1 MKALL
6 LYPRF
11 PQTFFPKVL
20 EAIAKGE
27 ERGIWQ
33 FVPNFGNNFGL
44 FSVPSLNFLICILGL
59 CTAGDHFW
67 EYRVLARER
76 MTQQLGFDPLT
87 QIVIP
92 ERKPALVGG

>member
-20 EAIAKGE
+20 EAIAKE
-27 ERGIWQ
+27 QDRGLAIRAQFWQ
-33 FVPNFGNNFGL
+33 QLRIILRTKPQF
-44 FSVPSLNFLICILGL
+44 LNMYIGL
-59 CTAGDHFW
+59 CAAGEHFW

-76 MTQQLGFDPLT
+76 IT
-87 QIVIP
+87 
-92 ERKPALVGG
+92 